1 MCETMQALIDTER
14 ADAEITR
21 SKKIACIMWKN
32 GEHDLD
38 KIAETTL
45 LSAEQVR
52 EAILMKKYV
61 LTGKVNGNYGSP
73 NLQEV
78 FTKAEDDVKNGRI
91 APIGETFAELRS
103 ILQVN

>member
-52 EAILMKKYV
+52 EAISQK
-61 LTGKVNGNYGSP
+61 
-73 NLQEV
+73 
-78 FTKAEDDVKNGRI
+78 
-91 APIGETFAELRS
+91 
-103 ILQVN
+103 